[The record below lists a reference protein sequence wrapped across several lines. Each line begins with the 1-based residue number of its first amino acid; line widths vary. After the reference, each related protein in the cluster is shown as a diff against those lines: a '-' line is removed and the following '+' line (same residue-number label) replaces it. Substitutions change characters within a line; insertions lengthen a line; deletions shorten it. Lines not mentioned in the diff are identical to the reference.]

1 MSRRDAVLCSRP
13 ILFFALLGAWPAAQ
27 ACEVGEQKVQQV
39 MSARV
44 ATYDE
49 NGDFKE
55 EIGKERIPVNAPL
68 VACRDSPALVKIRT
82 TDGAEV
88 WVDRLDVK
96 IAGAPVKQRQC
107 RQTVISRESDTRAPA
122 VSGVDPCSG

>member
-1 MSRRDAVLCSRP
+1 MSMSRVSPFSLVL
-13 ILFFALLGAWPAAQ
+13 LLAAWPAAQ

-44 ATYDE
+44 ATYDDK
-49 NGDFKE
+49 GDFKD
-55 EIGKERIPVNAPL
+55 EIGKDKIQVNVPL
-68 VACRDSPALVKIRT
+68 VACRESPALVKVKT

-107 RQTVISRESDTRAPA
+107 KNTVISRESDTRAPA